1 MKTSKRNFKKRKF
14 KTLLSFEG
22 EQEKKKKTRNLDP
35 NLIQSFPLIKK
46 RELVY
51 HGGQFL
57 AKCKR
62 EIGILFSHNI
72 KNVWTFMI
80 SAGFEN
86 AQSTG

>member
-22 EQEKKKKTRNLDP
+22 EKEKKKPRNSDP

-51 HGGQFL
+51 GGQFL
-57 AKCKR
+57 AKRKR

>member
-1 MKTSKRNFKKRKF
+1 M
-14 KTLLSFEG
+14 
-22 EQEKKKKTRNLDP
+22 KKKPRNLDP

-51 HGGQFL
+51 GGQFL

-72 KNVWTFMI
+72 NVWTFMI

-86 AQSTG
+86 AQSTD

>member
-22 EQEKKKKTRNLDP
+22 EKEKKNHVIQTLMWFLNL
-35 NLIQSFPLIKK
+35 K

-51 HGGQFL
+51 GGQFL
-57 AKCKR
+57 AKRKR

>member
-22 EQEKKKKTRNLDP
+22 EQEKKPRNLGP

-51 HGGQFL
+51 GGQSL

-62 EIGILFSHNI
+62 EIGFFFR
-72 KNVWTFMI
+72 T
-80 SAGFEN
+80 
-86 AQSTG
+86 T